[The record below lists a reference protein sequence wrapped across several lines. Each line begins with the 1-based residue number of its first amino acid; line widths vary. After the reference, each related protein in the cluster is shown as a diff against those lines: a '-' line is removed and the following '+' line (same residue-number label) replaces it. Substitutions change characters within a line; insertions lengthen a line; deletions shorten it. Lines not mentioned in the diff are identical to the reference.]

1 MINILILNFEGVD
14 GATTWIDDAQGLIVD
29 YVLDCHISTDQH
41 YSGSSSLH
49 LLAVAEDTA
58 QFQYTFTPSTFP
70 NSSSFSLSFAL
81 YVPTGAEYGGISLTS
96 TEALG
101 GFDFIYDTGSQEFYF
116 GVQDREGNMA
126 FWKDGILPELDVWNT
141 YSIEVIGQT
150 VTFFINEVAV
160 ASGDASISD
169 PFAITDYYL
178 SVSLDNAYI
187 DAVSIIS
194 HDAHDVRYWVGNSG
208 NWSDTAHWSLESGGP
223 SGASV
228 PTTGETAI
236 FDENSGSTILVLIS
250 SEVLCDISIMPDAY
264 YKVSFGL
271 VNGGVLSLLDDLK
284 HISGLL
290 VGGSSIFQTNNF
302 DLEGSYIAFVEQCV
316 ATLGVSTITINPGYF
331 EPIDLI
337 ISALMIEPSETID
350 ADEVTCIINSDGAQ
364 VAGFICG
371 QDIESVTINAS
382 IGCEVIYCVTAGI
395 NTISSLSILGD
406 GIIVCSIPDG
416 PEGFSNVIIADHVV
430 LNGLTP
436 GGLSLIG
443 VDNVWT
449 LSVAS
454 GTVSAENC
462 TIINSIATGGATFNA
477 LETEADGNVDGGGN
491 TGWYFGENRYRC
503 WINGSGNWNDPSH
516 WSTYSGGPSGA
527 APPLSANGVYF
538 DVYFDLNSFTEGGQE
553 VTLSAGVCKSMTWQN
568 ALYLPTLIFST
579 GSANETLTV
588 YGDITFKSGMY
599 IDYYSSINLPMFIN
613 NISEDGIDPSI
624 IIAGDCHLTNATIP
638 LPPMRVNENITLTL
652 EDDFVGSTLYVKGN
666 LDAQEHDITVKAIK
680 ICPETSLYNIRITSE
695 EYIRID
701 SNGNIR
707 ISILG

>member
-1 MINILILNFEGVD
+1 MIYALYLEDDLICNAITIKESISSDGHDISTVGIICLTPMIQDSILSLLNSTIECLSFKIDSENYQHALCYGSNITIKIPSFWSDTHN
-14 GATTWIDDAQGLIVD
+14 GLIYLNTNIGIVCET
-29 YVLDCHISTDQH
+29 VTI
-41 YSGSSSLH
+41 
-49 LLAVAEDTA
+49 DT
-58 QFQYTFTPSTFP
+58 P
-70 NSSSFSLSFAL
+70 L
-81 YVPTGAEYGGISLTS
+81 V
-96 TEALG
+96 
-101 GFDFIYDTGSQEFYF
+101 EFYGTIQCYDF
-116 GVQDREGNMA
+116 KSDGSINNIHTLQLFDNEHQSTWEVRTNNNINVTYTSLQDSNITGDGEYTALISNGCIDRGGNTGWI
-126 FWKDGILPELDVWNT
+126 FDPT
-141 YSIEVIGQT
+141 PP
-150 VTFFINEVAV
+150 VT
-160 ASGDASISD
+160 
-169 PFAITDYYL
+169 TK
-178 SVSLDNAYI
+178 
-187 DAVSIIS
+187 
-194 HDAHDVRYWVGNSG
+194 YWVGNSG

-236 FDENSGSTILVLIS
+236 FDENSGSTIMVLIS
-250 SEVLCDISIMPDAY
+250 SEVLCAISIMPDAY

-382 IGCEVIYCVTAGI
+382 IGCEVIYCATAGI

-680 ICPETSLYNIRITSE
+680 ICPETSLYNIRVTSN